1 MVNII
6 FSKNACDLFKNII
19 KLPEVLCDEIYSYIP
34 KKVTVFLNKQ
44 TYITEHDLVK
54 KFINPKKIEDYIRT
68 IIRRDHDFIFSRLL
82 VENYY
87 RWINMKEYYYKD
99 RIFLNYLIFL
109 DTYALDNESIKC
121 RKLIK
126 ELFEILGLSKNQHK
140 KNNIK
145 YIRWKA

>member
-6 FSKNACDLFKNII
+6 FSKNTCDLFKNII
-19 KLPEVLCDEIYSYIP
+19 KLPEALCDEIYSYMP
-34 KKVTVFLNKQ
+34 KKVTIFLNKQ

-126 ELFEILGLSKNQHK
+126 ELFEILGLNKNQHK